1 MIEQCLD
8 GLPAAQREVF
18 VSREMEGAETPEICK
33 ILGISATNMSVML
46 LRARVAK
53 QIKQLRAAALKLA
66 GTFGPKETGA
76 PNGEFEER
84 LVWRLSRTG

>member
-46 LRARVAK
+46 FRAR
-53 QIKQLRAAALKLA
+53 
-66 GTFGPKETGA
+66 T
-76 PNGEFEER
+76 
-84 LVWRLSRTG
+84 